1 MIIFNFISLIQ
12 FTILNIQSKDF
23 IDRLDTLLFTSTE
36 LLIANSARFGYG
48 YISGISIFAITVS
61 MCWKIR
67 IISFGLE
74 QVVDPT
80 KICANLML
88 FRVLLYTLLLALIEF
103 GISVADYSIIVFIGI
118 ALGLIYIYLE

>member
-23 IDRLDTLLFTSTE
+23 IDRLDTE